1 MSKDSIIEFKNVSKK
16 IGQKEILSDISFE
29 VNKGEV
35 IGIIGSNG
43 SGKTTLLRLASGLS
57 YSTDGEIKINNEI
70 LKQNKKICTPY
81 NIGILIENPIF
92 IQNMTGFKNLYYL
105 SKIINEIDKEEVSN
119 SMKKV
124 GLDPNS
130 KQLVSQYSLGMRQR
144 LGIAQAIMENPDL
157 LLLDEPTNGL
167 DEQGISL
174 FGSIIE
180 EFKNKFNLNL
190 KKDYMY
196 FIDSTMFR
204 LSLKN
209 KLIISEV
216 RTFFKNKLKGYY
228 EENLENYFN
237 KFDSKYGDIKIL
249 LKPGNVFYPDY
260 FNYKKN
266 KGMHGYNS
274 KTQGQEGT
282 FVSISSQK
290 LIQEKFKEKYL
301 YQINEYIIKELI
313 K

>member
-92 IQNMTGFKNLYYL
+92 IQNITGFKNLYYL
-105 SKIINEIDKEEVSN
+105 SKIRNEIDKEEVSN

-180 EFKNKFNLNL
+180 EFKNKNSGIIIVSHDMNSI
-190 KKDYMY
+190 KKFCDRVYLVE
-196 FIDSTMFR
+196 D
-204 LSLKN
+204 K
-209 KLIISEV
+209 KLILQNKIKY
-216 RTFFKNKLKGYY
+216 FKV
-228 EENLENYFN
+228 ELENV
-237 KFDSKYGDIKIL
+237 KDTEEILKIKDSYVDGIKN
-249 LKPGNVFYPDY
+249 G
-260 FNYKKN
+260 
-266 KGMHGYNS
+266 
-274 KTQGQEGT
+274 KTT
-282 FVSISSQK
+282 VMIPYTDNDKST
-290 LIQEKFKEKYL
+290 IQD
-301 YQINEYIIKELI
+301 IIKSYNVV
-313 K
+313 